1 MKQTSLVRPFFF
13 IAVPVA
19 AVLVLVVYVGLELYS
34 HLTNSQQFAVQ
45 KVEVLT
51 EGPAKKE
58 DLIRSANIRLHA
70 NIFSLDLAK
79 AQKNIESNPWVYSA
93 TVSRALP
100 NMIQIQYV
108 PQEPVAILNSSDS
121 LYYLNREGR
130 AFYKINKGDSLQF
143 PLIHFEGAPKL
154 DQVPADRLAAALEI
168 IQWSK
173 TSKVIHSQDLGDI
186 TLRGSVYAEQ
196 LPLLVTLAYPPS
208 KFAKQ
213 KLKRRF
219 FTLSLG
225 EKEILP
231 QTKRAETVL
240 QHLVQQGKNP
250 RLIRL
255 ELGKKIVVK
264 IDQKL

>member
-1 MKQTSLVRPFFF
+1 MKQNSLVRPFFF
-13 IAVPVA
+13 VA
-19 AVLVLVVYVGLELYS
+19 LPMTAVLVLVVYVGLELYE
-34 HLTNSQQFAVQ
+34 HLTNSQQFAIQ

-58 DLIRSANIRLHA
+58 DLLQAANIRLRT
-70 NIFSLDLAK
+70 NIFAVDLERAK
-79 AQKNIESNPWVYSA
+79 KKLEQQPWVYSA

-100 NMIQIQYV
+100 NTIQIQYV
-108 PQEPVAILNSSDS
+108 SQEPVAILNFSDS

-143 PLIHFEGAPKL
+143 PFIHLDGAPKL
-154 DQVPADRLAAALEI
+154 DQVSSDRLAAALDI
-168 IQWSK
+168 IQWSR
-173 TSKVIHSQDLGDI
+173 TSKLMKAQDLGDI

-196 LPLLVTLAYPPS
+196 TPLLVTLAYPPS
-208 KFAKQ
+208 GLQKQ
-213 KLKRRF
+213 KLKRHF
-219 FTLSLG
+219 FTMSMA
-225 EKEILP
+225 EQEVP
-231 QTKRAETVL
+231 QQMKRVEAVL

-264 IDQKL
+264 TEQKL